1 VKLLVYHGW
10 GCSRHLREAEKKPP
24 MKTYIT
30 AASGLLLIV
39 ASLGLA
45 AVTHAAQK
53 PNFAFGSNT
62 PAGYEVMQLKPS
74 GDTLSLM
81 GLIECPEIEG
91 VRQISQ
97 GINAKLISAN
107 GEPIKAFPQHF
118 SFRVTASLRKV
129 VLDGPVVSVNVPYD
143 SHDLLLKLK
152 FRVRAYHGLDVT
164 EIAPESIEMIGV
176 PADVPYDERVYRV
189 NMNVSNLPA
198 SDRLVLEVL
207 SPQDEVLTH
216 FLFNLL

>member
-1 VKLLVYHGW
+1 
-10 GCSRHLREAEKKPP
+10 

-39 ASLGLA
+39 ASLGVA

>member
-1 VKLLVYHGW
+1 
-10 GCSRHLREAEKKPP
+10 
-24 MKTYIT
+24 MKTHIT
-30 AASGLLLIV
+30 AASGFLLMI
-39 ASLGLA
+39 ATLGLA
-45 AVTHAAQK
+45 AFARNPQK
-53 PNFAFGSNT
+53 PNSTFGSNT

-91 VRQISQ
+91 VRQISE

-107 GEPIKAFPQHF
+107 GDPIKAFPQHF

-129 VLDGPVVSVNVPYD
+129 LLDGPLASVNVPFD
-143 SHDLLLKLK
+143 SQDLLLKLK
-152 FRVRAYHGLDVT
+152 FRVRAYHGLEVT
-164 EIAPESIEMIGV
+164 EIAPESVEMIGV

-198 SDRLVLEVL
+198 SDRVVIEVL

-216 FLFNLL
+216 FLFSLL

>member
-1 VKLLVYHGW
+1 M
-10 GCSRHLREAEKKPP
+10 REAEKKPS
-24 MKTYIT
+24 MKTHIRT
-30 AASGLLLIV
+30 ASGFLLIV
-39 ASLGLA
+39 AIFGFA
-45 AVTHAAQK
+45 AVARSVQK
-53 PNFAFGSNT
+53 PNSSFGSNT

-81 GLIECPEIEG
+81 GLVECPELEG
-91 VRQISQ
+91 VRHISQ
-97 GINAKLISAN
+97 GINARLISAN
-107 GEPIKAFPQHF
+107 GVPIKAFPQHF

-129 VLDGPVVSVNVPYD
+129 LLDGPVVSVNVPVD
-143 SHDLLLKLK
+143 SQDLLLKLK
-152 FRVRAYHGLDVT
+152 FRVRAYHGLEVR

-189 NMNVSNLPA
+189 NMNVENLPA
-198 SDRLVLEVL
+198 SDRLVIEIL

>member
-1 VKLLVYHGW
+1 
-10 GCSRHLREAEKKPP
+10 
-24 MKTYIT
+24 MKTHLT
-30 AASGLLLIV
+30 AASGFLLMI
-39 ASLGLA
+39 ATLGLA
-45 AVTHAAQK
+45 AFARNPQK
-53 PNFAFGSNT
+53 PNSTFGSNT

-91 VRQISQ
+91 VRQISE

-107 GEPIKAFPQHF
+107 GDPIKAFPQHF

-129 VLDGPVVSVNVPYD
+129 LLDGPLASVNVPFD
-143 SHDLLLKLK
+143 SQDLLLKLK
-152 FRVRAYHGLDVT
+152 FRVRAYHGLAVT
-164 EIAPESIEMIGV
+164 EIAPESVEMIGV

-198 SDRLVLEVL
+198 SDRVVIEIL

-216 FLFNLL
+216 FLFSLL